1 MPHSAVVRETAQTA
15 KVNIAYYAS
24 TRVNLD
30 CVSLNDYLDT
40 NPS

>member
-1 MPHSAVVRETAQTA
+1 MPHRAEVRETAQMA

-30 CVSLNDYLDT
+30 CASLNDYLDT

>member
-1 MPHSAVVRETAQTA
+1 MPHSAVVGETAQTA

-30 CVSLNDYLDT
+30 CASLNDYLDT
-40 NPS
+40 SPS

>member
-24 TRVNLD
+24 TRANLD
-30 CVSLNDYLDT
+30 CASLNDYLDT
-40 NPS
+40 SPS

>member
-1 MPHSAVVRETAQTA
+1 MPHRAEVRATAQVA

-24 TRVNLD
+24 TTVNLD
-30 CVSLNDYLDT
+30 CASLNDYLDT